1 MLLQSHPWRISYSS
15 DTHNPV
21 TDFYI
26 PALECAIS
34 YDRKAGFFNSS
45 ILSAVARGLGAM
57 LENLQEVGTAENS
70 IRLIMGCQFSPKDLE
85 IIHQGYELRQALENC
100 VDRHFT
106 PPANFAQLHHF
117 SILSWLIQH
126 NILDIR
132 IAIPLKPDGNPEDPE
147 AQLEPHRLFHE
158 KTGIITDSQG
168 HQIAFNGSNNESMGG
183 WYANVESFHIYCSW
197 EGGRELVEQG

>member
-57 LENLQEVGTAENS
+57 LQNLQELGTAQNS

-85 IIHQGYELRQALENC
+85 SSTKATNC
-100 VDRHFT
+100 AKHSNAASIATSR
-106 PPANFAQLHHF
+106 PPPTSPNCTTSA
-117 SILSWLIQH
+117 SSV
-126 NILDIR
+126 
-132 IAIPLKPDGNPEDPE
+132 G
-147 AQLEPHRLFHE
+147 
-158 KTGIITDSQG
+158 
-168 HQIAFNGSNNESMGG
+168 
-183 WYANVESFHIYCSW
+183 
-197 EGGRELVEQG
+197 